1 MMISER
7 SRTLKHDTTMTLT
20 TALFK
25 VRYDHN
31 LITGRA
37 KTLFDMTMFFSQDD
51 FNNSMLTHMTMIL
64 TTDEDFTGIR
74 TRTILDMTMFF
85 SQDAMLKLKNS
96 TTMFNYSML
105 THDMTYNTH
114 IS

>member
-37 KTLFDMTMFFSQDD
+37 KTLFDMTMFFSQD
-51 FNNSMLTHMTMIL
+51 
-64 TTDEDFTGIR
+64 
-74 TRTILDMTMFF
+74 
-85 SQDAMLKLKNS
+85 AMLELKNS
-96 TTMFNYSML
+96 TTNVTGKFQ
-105 THDMTYNTH
+105 DADV
-114 IS
+114 